1 MNRRGLA
8 AAGIFLASG
17 VWFFSGSAPDTT
29 YRLLPGYIPDP
40 QQWWSDTPLD
50 TSRETP
56 ARLPEAVIAA
66 RARAQS
72 DAVQSLDSQAQKQI
86 LFGDTH
92 VHTTNSADAFMYSLP
107 LMHGAVGAFPP
118 AYACDY
124 ARFVSQ
130 LDFYFLTDHA
140 ESFTPSQWRDA
151 IRSVR
156 QCNQLAGQS
165 DNPDLVAFIGWEW
178 TQVGA
183 TAQQHFG
190 HHNVLFKDDD
200 ARLLPARP
208 IASVGAGVATVAARS
223 ADSRLPSALGLLDP
237 RHRRYYASYNRW
249 IEMMAATPACDAS
262 LPSPALPL
270 DCFESAATPG
280 ELYRKLDEWDFDN
293 IIIPHGTS
301 WGFYTPP
308 DANWHHQLDGEAADP
323 GRSGLI
329 EVYSGHG
336 SSEVFRDFAVRRR
349 DAQGNW
355 YCPEPQ
361 DNYLPACWQAG
372 NIIRTR
378 CLDQGNSMAECEA
391 RAETARGNFVQI
403 DTIHGFM
410 TVPDS
415 QPQEWL
421 DAGQARDLF
430 LPAFNYRPRK
440 SAQYGLALQGFD
452 DPQQTKRFRW
462 GFVASTDT
470 HTARAGHGFK
480 QIHRKRTT
488 DANGIAGTFW
498 EGISRGAAEIPP
510 AGARSLTADQI
521 DPVNAG
527 LYSSEFE
534 RTASFM
540 SAGGIAAVHSQGRN
554 RDAIWDA
561 MKRREVYGTSGH
573 RMLLWFDLLD
583 DAAAQAVSPMGSEVT
598 RKDNP
603 HFRVKAVGS
612 FRQLPGCPSYVVDA
626 LEHRQLDKM
635 AGGECYHP
643 SDQRYN
649 IARIEV
655 IRIRPQVRADEPV
668 APLIE
673 DPWRVFQC
681 PPSQDGCAVEF
692 LDEDF
697 SAAQRDALYYVRALE
712 EPIPVI
718 NAGNLRTSFGEDG
731 EASAISP
738 CNGDYRTSVADDC
751 LEEDNQ
757 RAWSSP
763 IFVNFKVAEAV
774 HEAL

>member
-1 MNRRGLA
+1 MNRPGLIA
-8 AAGIFLASG
+8 VGVLLASG
-17 VWFFSGSAPDTT
+17 LWFFSGSAPDAA
-29 YRLLPGYIPDP
+29 YRLLPGYIADP
-40 QQWWSDTPLD
+40 QQWWSQTPLD
-50 TSRETP
+50 ASRETP
-56 ARLPEAVIAA
+56 RRLPEAVIAA
-66 RARAQS
+66 RAGEHSGTGQNLHT
-72 DAVQSLDSQAQKQI
+72 DKQI

-124 ARFVSQ
+124 ARFISQ

-140 ESFTPSQWRDA
+140 ESFTPSQWQDA

-156 QCNQLAGQS
+156 QCNQLAGQAS
-165 DNPDLVAFIGWEW
+165 NPDLVAFIGWEW

-183 TAQQHFG
+183 TAEQHFG
-190 HHNVLFKDDD
+190 HHNILFKDDD
-200 ARLLPARP
+200 PSLLPARP
-208 IASVGAGVATVAARS
+208 IAARGAGVATVAARS
-223 ADSRLPSALGLLDP
+223 ENSKLPWALRLLDP

-249 IEMMAATPACDAS
+249 VEMMAATPPCDAS
-262 LPSPALPL
+262 LSSPELPP
-270 DCFESAATPG
+270 DCYESAATPG
-280 ELYRKLDEWDFDN
+280 ELYRKLDQWGFDN
-293 IIIPHGTS
+293 IIIPHGMS

-308 DANWHHQLDGEAADP
+308 DADWHHQLGGEAADP
-323 GRSGLI
+323 GRTGLI

-336 SSEVFRDFAVRRR
+336 SSEVFRDFAVRQR

-355 YCPEPQ
+355 YCPQPR

-372 NIIRTR
+372 NIILSR
-378 CLDQGNSMAECEA
+378 CLGEGIAMSECEA
-391 RAETARGNFVQI
+391 RAETARSNFVQI

-415 QPQEWL
+415 QPAEWL
-421 DAGQARDLF
+421 DAGQARDVF

-452 DPQQTKRFRW
+452 DPQDTKRFRW

-470 HTARAGHGFK
+470 HSARAGHGFK

-488 DANGIAGTFW
+488 DANGIAGPFW
-498 EGISRGAAEIPP
+498 EGISRGAADIPP
-510 AGARSLTADQI
+510 AGARSLNAEQI

-527 LYSSEFE
+527 LYATEFE

-540 SAGGIAAVHSQGRN
+540 TAGGLAAVHSQGRN
-554 RDAIWDA
+554 REAIWDA

-583 DAAAQAVSPMGSEVT
+583 KDSTQSVSPMGSEVT
-598 RKDNP
+598 TRDNP

-612 FRQLPGCPSYVVDA
+612 FKQLPGCPAYVVDA
-626 LEHRQLDKM
+626 LAKRQLDKM

-643 SDQRYN
+643 SGERYN
-649 IARIEV
+649 IERIEV
-655 IRIRPQVRADEPV
+655 IKIRPQIHADEAV

-673 DPWRVFQC
+673 DPWRVFHCQ
-681 PPSQDGCAVEF
+681 PSQDGCSVEF
-692 LDEDF
+692 SDEAF
-697 SAAQRDALYYVRALE
+697 AANQRDALYYVRALE
-712 EPIPVI
+712 EPIAVI
-718 NAGNLRTSFGEDG
+718 NAGNLRTRFDEGG
-731 EASAISP
+731 KALATSA
-738 CNGDYRTSVADDC
+738 CNGDYHTPVADDC
-751 LEEDNQ
+751 LQQDSQ

-763 IFVNFKVAEAV
+763 IFVNFKAAQ
-774 HEAL
+774 